1 MKKILLTLIV
11 FGIVGCA
18 TTTPQE
24 TYAKL
29 YSSYKDFKAI
39 AIAPGMA
46 LEQNPYCFVGTGC
59 EYDETFICDDKESL
73 SEAKNCAIE
82 KCQRFYDINNDP
94 DWKLEEEL
102 QCLAYD
108 LSSDGYIAS
117 NPYFYARLRLDNDI
131 SNARVQEYKKA
142 KYFNTSNYQ
151 NIEEKAQ
158 INARIERR
166 NRQIQAE
173 NRATQRAAAARKKA
187 EFLAEQK
194 KREEVRIA
202 AAKQAQYENLIKQYQ
217 STCRSYG
224 FNEDNAIATCVQREI
239 NLERDRIQGRL
250 NALNAQQNQ
259 QIYQDNQR
267 RNQALSNYGRCLS
280 TQGETF
286 SSCSNAWQGYTPPRK
301 TVTKCRYDS
310 FGNVITGTCT
320 TQ

>member
-1 MKKILLTLIV
+1 MKRLLLILPLL
-11 FGIVGCA
+11 IVGCA
-18 TTTPQE
+18 TTPQE
-24 TYAKL
+24 TYSKL
-29 YSSYKDFKAI
+29 YSSYEDFKAI
-39 AIAPGMA
+39 AIAPGVT
-46 LEQNPYCFVGTGC
+46 LEQNPYCSMGTGC
-59 EYDETFICDDKESL
+59 EFDKTFICDDEKSL
-73 SEAKNCAIE
+73 DEAKACSME
-82 KCQRFYDINNDP
+82 KCEKFYDIKNDP
-94 DWKLEEEL
+94 NWKSEEGL

-108 LSSDGYIAS
+108 LSSNGYIS
-117 NPYFYARLRLDNDI
+117 LNPYFYARLRLDNDI
-131 SNARVQEYKKA
+131 NKARVQEYKRA
-142 KYFNTSNYQ
+142 EHFNKSNYQ
-151 NIEEKAQ
+151 NIKEKAQ

-166 NRQIQAE
+166 NKQIQAE
-173 NRATQRAAAARKKA
+173 NRATQRAAAAREKA
-187 EFLAEQK
+187 EFLADQK

-202 AAKQAQYENLIKQYQ
+202 QAKQAQYENLIKQYQ

-286 SSCSNAWQGYTPPRK
+286 SSCSNAWQGYTPPKK
-301 TVTKCRYDS
+301 TVTKCRYDA
-310 FGNVITGTCT
+310 FGNTIRGTCT